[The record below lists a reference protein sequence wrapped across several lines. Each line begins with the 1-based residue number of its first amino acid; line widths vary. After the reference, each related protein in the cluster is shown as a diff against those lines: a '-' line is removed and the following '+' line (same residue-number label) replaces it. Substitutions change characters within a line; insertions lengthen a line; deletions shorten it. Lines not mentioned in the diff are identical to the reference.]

1 MLPIS
6 VVIYVKNAV
15 ATIAE
20 AIESALAQDYPA
32 FELIV
37 VDGASTDGTVDVVR
51 RYSARLKQFVS
62 KPDRGPA
69 QAANTGLSLSEG
81 EIVLFLM
88 ADDWLEPG
96 ALRDIAAAFAA
107 DPECDLVSS
116 GVRVVEGKP
125 DGSFAVVN
133 RRCGADNALTLDNIL
148 DVPFSAARYYRRRIL
163 VETRGLSADFPH
175 AHDREL
181 LLRLFAGRV
190 KSRTIEQPLYVYR
203 RHGNSNTLSFKPR
216 IYRQIYDEHLR
227 MAELYGRDLRLDEEM
242 RCTIADWAVEQRA
255 RRVRLELRER
265 AWGAAVRTGIAGG
278 LYRPTALAAL
288 WRRWRGIRAR
298 RRANLF

>member
-20 AIESALAQDYPA
+20 AIESTLAQDYPA

-37 VDGASTDGTVDVVR
+37 VDGASTDGTVDVIR

-69 QAANTGLSLSEG
+69 QAANTGLALSAG

-116 GVRVVEGKP
+116 GVRVVEAKP
-125 DGSFAVVN
+125 DGGFAVVN
-133 RRCGADNALTLDNIL
+133 GRSGSDNALTLDNIL
-148 DVPFSAARYYRRRIL
+148 DVPFSAARYYRRRAL
-163 VETRGLSADFPH
+163 VKTGGLSADFPH

-181 LLRLFAGRV
+181 LLRLFAEGA
-190 KSRTIEQPLYVYR
+190 KARTIEQPLYVYR
-203 RHGNSNTLSFKPR
+203 RHGNSNTLFFKPR

-227 MAELYGRDLRLDEEM
+227 MAELYGRDLRFDEGT
-242 RCTIADWAVEQRA
+242 RDVIADWAVEQRA
-255 RRVRLELRER
+255 RRVLLELRDG
-265 AWGAAVRTGIAGG
+265 AWGAAVRTGWAAG
-278 LYRPTALAAL
+278 LYRPAAMAAL
-288 WRRWRGIRAR
+288 WRRWRAIKAR